1 MSYVAFDLDALNK
14 APHVARAIGCAED
27 TILGGLVRLWAHC
40 FREAREVVAEIEV
53 RGLFGVDAKD
63 ALVAFG
69 FLETMENGF
78 RVKGADRYLRVTEG
92 RKKGGQ
98 NSKHNLIPG
107 AKQKQIANELR
118 GENQA
123 RVSREPGK
131 DKGEKQA
138 MESLASVSPFH
149 RTPIEIPKGI
159 SFSGAAGERK
169 KKAQK
174 KKAKVQEVAQEHF
187 VGISWADA
195 VRTLFELF
203 EKLRGA
209 KYAPTGRDFAA
220 LEALAKRTHGD
231 FAEVSRR
238 WANALRSGFP
248 VVGELWQLEAKFN
261 QFAGTP
267 EHQKAPAPDPN
278 QGIIRR
284 PVEIKVCAI
293 CGTSSEFKSW
303 DQNLCAAHHAH
314 WQNSGVFGIEQMAS
328 WVEAE
333 RLLP

>member
-14 APHVARAIGCAED
+14 APHVARAIGCVED
-27 TILGGLVRLWAHC
+27 TILGGLIRLWAHC

-53 RGLFGVDAKD
+53 QGLFGVDAKD

-69 FLETMENGF
+69 FLETVENGF

-98 NSKHNLIPG
+98 NSKHNLVPG

-118 GENQA
+118 GESQP
-123 RVSREPGK
+123 RVSREPGE
-131 DKGEKQA
+131 DKGEEQA

-149 RTPIEIPKGI
+149 RTPIKLETSKDVSTGV
-159 SFSGAAGERK
+159 AGEKK

-174 KKAKVQEVAQEHF
+174 EKAKAQDVAQEHF
-187 VGISWADA
+187 IGISWADA
-195 VRTLFELF
+195 VKTLFELF

-220 LEALAKRTHGD
+220 LEAMAKRTQGD

-238 WANALRSGFP
+238 WVNALRSGFP
-248 VVGELWQLEAKFN
+248 VVGELWQLEQKFN
-261 QFAGTP
+261 QFAAGEKPKTQA
-267 EHQKAPAPDPN
+267 EDPN
-278 QGIIRR
+278 QGILRQPEKID
-284 PVEIKVCAI
+284 VCAI
-293 CGTSSEFKSW
+293 CAECAEFEVWGRPMCAQHRAQW
-303 DQNLCAAHHAH
+303 DESAMCGERETAA
-314 WQNSGVFGIEQMAS
+314 

>member
-118 GENQA
+118 SENQA
-123 RVSREPGK
+123 RVSREPGE

-174 KKAKVQEVAQEHF
+174 KKAKAQEVAQEHF

-195 VRTLFELF
+195 VKTLFELF

-209 KYAPTGRDFAA
+209 KYAPNGRDFAA
-220 LEALAKRTHGD
+220 LEALAKRTGGNFH
-231 FAEVSRR
+231 EVYKR
-238 WANALRSGFP
+238 WENALRSEFP
-248 VVGELWQLEAKFN
+248 RVGELWQLGEKFN
-261 QFAGTP
+261 QFAVAP
-267 EHQKAPAPDPN
+267 SAQKSPASDPN
-278 QGIIRR
+278 QGILRQPEKID
-284 PVEIKVCAI
+284 VCAI
-293 CGTSSEFKSW
+293 CAEGAEFEVWGRPVCAQHRAQWDELAACSERET
-303 DQNLCAAHHAH
+303 AA
-314 WQNSGVFGIEQMAS
+314 WIESA
-328 WVEAE
+328 